1 MEVQKNGETGG
12 SLQISTEVI
21 AKIAK
26 LAAMEVD
33 GVQDVSAAAPSMRSI
48 LGQKAS
54 NTMKAVSVQMED
66 GVAQITVN
74 LLVAYGSRIPSMCAK
89 VQENVKSTVQNMT
102 GITVSRVNVVVR
114 GVVVPQA
121 AE

>member
-26 LAAMEVD
+26 LAAREVD
-33 GVQDVSAAAPSMRSI
+33 GVQDVSAVAPSMRII

-66 GVAQITVN
+66 GVAQLTVN

-114 GVVVPQA
+114 GVVVPQT

>member
-1 MEVQKNGETGG
+1 MHKFLRAVGFSEYKRKSQIERLLDQAERSVMETR
-12 SLQISTEVI
+12 I
-21 AKIAK
+21 
-26 LAAMEVD
+26 
-33 GVQDVSAAAPSMRSI
+33 
-48 LGQKAS
+48 
-54 NTMKAVSVQMED
+54 VQMED

>member
-26 LAAMEVD
+26 LAARD
-33 GVQDVSAAAPSMRSI
+33 GVQDVSAVAPSMRSI

-66 GVAQITVN
+66 GVAQLTVN

-114 GVVVPQA
+114 GVVVPQT

>member
-33 GVQDVSAAAPSMRSI
+33 GVQDVS
-48 LGQKAS
+48 
-54 NTMKAVSVQMED
+54 
-66 GVAQITVN
+66 VAQITVN

>member
-33 GVQDVSAAAPSMRSI
+33 GVQDVSAVAPSMRSI

-66 GVAQITVN
+66 GVAQLTVN
-74 LLVAYGSRIPSMCAK
+74 LLVAYGNRIPSMCAK

-114 GVVVPQA
+114 GVVVPQT

>member
-33 GVQDVSAAAPSMRSI
+33 GVQDVSAVAPSMRSI

-54 NTMKAVSVQMED
+54 NTMKAED

>member
-33 GVQDVSAAAPSMRSI
+33 GVQDVSAVAPSMRSI

-54 NTMKAVSVQMED
+54 HESGLCSD
-66 GVAQITVN
+66 GRRC
-74 LLVAYGSRIPSMCAK
+74 GSDHRQSAGGLWQPHPFHVRQGTGKCEEHGSEYDRYYSLSRECCGTRGRCAP
-89 VQENVKSTVQNMT
+89 
-102 GITVSRVNVVVR
+102 GR
-114 GVVVPQA
+114 
-121 AE
+121 

>member
-1 MEVQKNGETGG
+1 M
-12 SLQISTEVI
+12 
-21 AKIAK
+21 
-26 LAAMEVD
+26 
-33 GVQDVSAAAPSMRSI
+33 
-48 LGQKAS
+48 
-54 NTMKAVSVQMED
+54 
-66 GVAQITVN
+66 AQITVN

>member
-1 MEVQKNGETGG
+1 MEVQKTGETGG

-33 GVQDVSAAAPSMRSI
+33 GVQDVSAVAPSMRSI

-54 NTMKAVSVQMED
+54 NC
-66 GVAQITVN
+66 
-74 LLVAYGSRIPSMCAK
+74 LLYTSPSP
-89 VQENVKSTVQNMT
+89 
-102 GITVSRVNVVVR
+102 RD
-114 GVVVPQA
+114 
-121 AE
+121 

>member
-1 MEVQKNGETGG
+1 METR
-12 SLQISTEVI
+12 I
-21 AKIAK
+21 
-26 LAAMEVD
+26 
-33 GVQDVSAAAPSMRSI
+33 
-48 LGQKAS
+48 
-54 NTMKAVSVQMED
+54 VQMED

-74 LLVAYGSRIPSMCAK
+74 LLVAYGNRIPSMCAK

>member
-33 GVQDVSAAAPSMRSI
+33 GVQDVSAVAPSMCSI

>member
-33 GVQDVSAAAPSMRSI
+33 GVQDVS
-48 LGQKAS
+48 
-54 NTMKAVSVQMED
+54 
-66 GVAQITVN
+66 
-74 LLVAYGSRIPSMCAK
+74 
-89 VQENVKSTVQNMT
+89 
-102 GITVSRVNVVVR
+102 
-114 GVVVPQA
+114 
-121 AE
+121 

>member
-1 MEVQKNGETGG
+1 MEVQKNSETGG
-12 SLQISTEVI
+12 SLQISTQVI
-21 AKIAK
+21 SNIAK

-33 GVQDVSAAAPSMRSI
+33 GVQDVSAVAPSMRSI
-48 LGQKAS
+48 LGQKAR

>member
-33 GVQDVSAAAPSMRSI
+33 GVQDVSAVAPSMRSI

-54 NTMKAVSVQMED
+54 NNMKAVSVQMED
-66 GVAQITVN
+66 GVAQLTVN

-114 GVVVPQA
+114 GVVVPQT